1 MRKVGLLTRYRER
14 STMQT
19 QRLDG
24 LDIAKGIAILLV
36 VYGHV
41 MRGLEVAGLVS
52 FDGIWGYVDYLVYTV
67 HMPVFF
73 VVSGFLY
80 EGGRERLQAE
90 AYLRA
95 GTGAGT
101 GAGRS
106 FWQPKLVTIAW
117 PYVLWSTVHLV
128 AQATMSGSGA
138 VNHDVSLSRLA
149 TIGWDPVSPFWFLY
163 ALFMAFAAS
172 FLLQGFSARLVALS
186 AFVLMF
192 VVRYKEV
199 PPVFGDLAY
208 GLVYFSLGRL
218 VFAERLA
225 GALRSVVTLGL
236 ATAGFVITATV
247 AYRFDLDVRLATIG
261 TLCGLVAF
269 FMLSTILAT
278 SPLRRPLVILG
289 RCTMGIFVMHILV
302 IATFRVVG
310 LKMLHLDLVTLAI
323 GCITAAVLLPLIAQV
338 VANRIGLA
346 RFVGLQ
352 TKLDD
357 VLWRRRGQAIPG
369 E

>member
-1 MRKVGLLTRYRER
+1 
-14 STMQT
+14 MQS

-41 MRGLEVAGLVS
+41 MRGLQVAGLVS
-52 FDGIWGYVDYLVYTV
+52 FDGVWGYVDYLVYTV

-80 EGGRERLQAE
+80 EGGREKVLNLQADRGNGD
-90 AYLRA
+90 APLA
-95 GTGAGT
+95 GSRLA
-101 GAGRS
+101 
-106 FWQPKLVTIAW
+106 FWKPKLVTIAW

-128 AQATMSGSGA
+128 AQAIMSGSGM
-138 VNHDVSLSRLA
+138 VNHGASLSRLA
-149 TIGWDPVSPFWFLY
+149 SIGWDPVSPFWFLY

-172 FLLQGFSARLVALS
+172 FLLQKLSARVVALL
-186 AFVLMF
+186 AFLLMLAVHPF
-192 VVRYKEV
+192 PVPAVVS
-199 PPVFGDLAY
+199 DLAY

-225 GALRSVVTLGL
+225 GALRSAVTLGF
-236 ATAGFVITATV
+236 ATAGFVLSASI
-247 AYRFDLDVRLATIG
+247 AYRYALDVRLATVG

-269 FMLSTILAT
+269 FMLSTLLAH

-289 RCTMGIFVMHILV
+289 RCTMGIYVMHILV
-302 IATFRVVG
+302 IAAFRAVG
-310 LKMLHLDLVTLAI
+310 LKLLHLDLTALI
-323 GCITAAVLLPLIAQV
+323 FGCIAFAVAVPLTAQV
-338 VANRIGLA
+338 IANRIGIA

-357 VLWRRRGQAIPG
+357 VLWRRRRGPVV
-369 E
+369 EE

>member
-1 MRKVGLLTRYRER
+1 
-14 STMQT
+14 
-19 QRLDG
+19 
-24 LDIAKGIAILLV
+24 
-36 VYGHV
+36 
-41 MRGLEVAGLVS
+41 MRGLQVAGLVS

-80 EGGRERLQAE
+80 ESGRARIGE
-90 AYLRA
+90 AK
-95 GTGAGT
+95 
-101 GAGRS
+101 S
-106 FWQPKLVTIAW
+106 FWTPKLLTIAW
-117 PYVLWSTVHLV
+117 PYLLWSTVHLV
-128 AQATMSGSGA
+128 SQALLSGTGVVNNGA
-138 VNHDVSLSRLA
+138 SLSRLA

-192 VVRYKEV
+192 AVHYLQV
-199 PPVFGDLAY
+199 PQVFGDLAY

-236 ATAGFVITATV
+236 ATAGFVVAATI
-247 AYRFDLDVRLATIG
+247 AYEFDVDVRLATIG
-261 TLCGLVAF
+261 TLCGLVAL
-269 FMLSTILAT
+269 FMLSTILAS

-302 IATFRVVG
+302 IAAFRAVG
-310 LKMLHLDLVTLAI
+310 LQMLHLDLVTLAI
-323 GCITAAVLLPLIAQV
+323 GCIGLAILLPLIAQV
-338 VANRIGLA
+338 IANRIGLA

-357 VLWRRRGQAIPG
+357 VLWRRRRGQVIPG

>member
-1 MRKVGLLTRYRER
+1 
-14 STMQT
+14 MQT

-41 MRGLEVAGLVS
+41 MRGLQVAGLVS
-52 FDGIWGYVDYLVYTV
+52 FDGILGYVDYLVYTV

-80 EGGRERLQAE
+80 ESGRARIGE
-90 AYLRA
+90 
-95 GTGAGT
+95 GK
-101 GAGRS
+101 S
-106 FWQPKLVTIAW
+106 FWTPKLLTIAW
-117 PYVLWSTVHLV
+117 PYFLWSTVHLV
-128 AQATMSGSGA
+128 SQALLSGTGVVNNGA
-138 VNHDVSLSRLA
+138 SLSRLA

-192 VVRYKEV
+192 VVHFLQV

-225 GALRSVVTLGL
+225 GALRSAVTLGL
-236 ATAGFVITATV
+236 ATAGFVIAATV
-247 AYRFDLDVRLATIG
+247 AYRFALDERLATIG
-261 TLCGLVAF
+261 TLCGLIAF
-269 FMLSTILAT
+269 FMLSKLLAE
-278 SPLRRPLVILG
+278 SPLRRPLVLIG
-289 RCTMGIFVMHILV
+289 RCTMGIYVMHILV
-302 IATFRVVG
+302 IAAFRAVG
-310 LKMLHLDLVTLAI
+310 LKLLHLDLVTLVISCI
-323 GCITAAVLLPLIAQV
+323 GFAVLLPLIAQV
-338 VANRIGLA
+338 IANRIGLA

-357 VLWRRRGQAIPG
+357 VLWRRQGHAIPG

>member
-1 MRKVGLLTRYRER
+1 
-14 STMQT
+14 MQT
-19 QRLDG
+19 KRLDG

-41 MRGLEVAGLVS
+41 MRGLQVAGLVS
-52 FDGIWGYVDYLVYTV
+52 FDGVWGYVDYLVYTV

-80 EGGRERLQAE
+80 EAGRQRAQGARD
-90 AYLRA
+90 AGLRETA
-95 GTGAGT
+95 SD

-106 FWQPKLVTIAW
+106 FWKPKLVTLAW
-117 PYVLWSTVHLV
+117 PYVLWSTVHLA
-128 AQATMSGSGA
+128 AQAIMSGSGM
-138 VNHDVSLSRLA
+138 VNHEASLGRLA
-149 TIGWDPVSPFWFLY
+149 SIGWDPVSPFWFLY

-172 FLLQGFSARLVALS
+172 YLLQRFSARVVALL
-186 AFVLMF
+186 AFLLML
-192 VVRYKEV
+192 VVHPLPLPAV
-199 PPVFGDLAY
+199 IGDLAF

-225 GALRSVVTLGL
+225 GPLRSAVTLGL
-236 ATAGFVITATV
+236 ATAGFVLSASI
-247 AYRFDLDVRLATIG
+247 AYRYALDVRLATVG

-269 FMLSTILAT
+269 FMLSTLLAH

-289 RCTMGIFVMHILV
+289 RCTMGIYVMHILV
-302 IATFRVVG
+302 IATFRAVG
-310 LKMLHLDLVTLAI
+310 LKLLHLDLTAVIL
-323 GCITAAVLLPLIAQV
+323 GCIAFAVVVPLTAQV
-338 VANRIGLA
+338 IANRIGIA
-346 RFVGLQ
+346 RFLGLQ

-357 VLWRRRGQAIPG
+357 VLWRRRPGAIAG

>member
-1 MRKVGLLTRYRER
+1 
-14 STMQT
+14 MQT

-41 MRGLEVAGLVS
+41 MRGLQVAGLVS

-80 EGGRERLQAE
+80 ESGRESLQAE
-90 AYLRA
+90 ADLWA
-95 GTGAGT
+95 GA

-117 PYVLWSTVHLV
+117 PYVLWSIVHLV
-128 AQATMSGSGA
+128 AQAAMSGSDA

-149 TIGWDPVSPFWFLY
+149 TIGWDPVAPFWFLY
-163 ALFMAFAAS
+163 ALFMAFVAS
-172 FLLQGFSARLVALS
+172 FLLQGLSAWLVALS
-186 AFVLMF
+186 AFVAMF
-192 VVRYKEV
+192 AAHHLQV
-199 PPVFGDLAY
+199 PQIFGDLAY

-236 ATAGFVITATV
+236 ATAGFVVAATI
-247 AYRFDLDVRLATIG
+247 AYQVDLDVRLATIG
-261 TLCGLVAF
+261 TLCGLVAL
-269 FMLSTILAT
+269 FMLSTILAS

-302 IATFRVVG
+302 IAAFRAVG
-310 LKMLHLDLVTLAI
+310 LKVLHLDPLTLAI
-323 GCITAAVLLPLIAQV
+323 GCIGFAVLLPLIAQV
-338 VANRIGLA
+338 IANRIGLA

-357 VLWRRRGQAIPG
+357 VLWRRRGHAIPG